1 MDCPLGF
8 SSCPRG
14 LGFTPV
20 RARCGGGA
28 VAWVAGGS
36 GSTRY
41 SEELAARAAGNT
53 VL

>member
-1 MDCPLGF
+1 M
-8 SSCPRG
+8 
-14 LGFTPV
+14 

-41 SEELAARAAGNT
+41 SEELAAREATNI